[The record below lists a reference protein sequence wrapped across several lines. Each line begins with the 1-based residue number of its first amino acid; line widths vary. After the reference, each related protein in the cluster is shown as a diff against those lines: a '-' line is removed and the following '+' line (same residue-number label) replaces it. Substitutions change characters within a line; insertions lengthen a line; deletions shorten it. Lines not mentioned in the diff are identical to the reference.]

1 MLIAMYS
8 NLCLYVIIANQ
19 KCTSHFK
26 CNVGTRQVCK
36 LSPLLFIFFIND
48 LKHELNN
55 SGIKGIQISS
65 MILMFLHLYMQM
77 IWPIEEI
84 Q

>member
-1 MLIAMYS
+1 ML
-8 NLCLYVIIANQ
+8 VVTII
-19 KCTSHFK
+19 FY
-26 CNVGTRQVCK
+26 
-36 LSPLLFIFFIND
+36 FFYINN

-65 MILMFLHLYMQM
+65 ISSMILMFLHLYMQM
-77 IWPIEEI
+77 MWPIEEI